1 MANMSRPW
9 ASFNGHYP
17 YQHYAA
23 EMGFDA
29 IGSEIGENIHNY
41 QLQLAFNRGAARQYD
56 KPWFVDVSPWYS
68 GGITDYSTSKPWGSA
83 SGPNNGHSL
92 SLFRRTYFMSY
103 MAGTSCI
110 IAEAGGVNFFLQQLD
125 ADNDFLP
132 SPLGYVGQEFY
143 NFTQNDPDLVFLI
156 LFSAFF

>member
-1 MANMSRPW
+1 MLSAVKLVRTFTIISYNS
-9 ASFNGHYP
+9 
-17 YQHYAA
+17 
-23 EMGFDA
+23 
-29 IGSEIGENIHNY
+29 
-41 QLQLAFNRGAARQYD
+41 AFNRGAARQYD

-143 NFTQNDPDLVFLI
+143 NFTQNHPDPGVPYT
-156 LFSAFF
+156 LFGVLLDYYHGTLSRIWSARSL